1 MLELQLTRWVEE
13 LDGAER
19 YRDRHLSHWDGIV
32 DRMTG
37 PDFRGEG
44 NTAGDPENFVHQYM
58 ALILPR
64 LIYDNPR
71 VRVDSRTPMMHT
83 MFGAQMQAAL
93 NTWCRTTKMRE
104 TLSRI
109 ATDMLVA
116 YGVGMVVNEP
126 YPSMRHVDGRQPWL
140 PRLYRI
146 DPHDFVIDPQASHVE
161 DARYMAHSYR
171 IDRDDLLDR
180 AEAEEGWDIGLI
192 DSMSGDDTDD
202 RKRPGE
208 NVGPDRYQVTVY
220 EIWVPELQSVNEVI
234 DEVMDTDLHNGS
246 ILTIVRG
253 QATGDEPATFGFARE
268 PRPYYGPRHGPY
280 MVFGCYSVPDDP
292 YPLSPLVPLLPQVA
306 DINDHLRS
314 MTHSASCYKRIIATD
329 SRNQKLANDIRDR
342 EDLTVV
348 LSDGLDAS
356 QIVPIEV
363 GGITPQQ
370 VNYAS
375 LTQDRLDRVSGIHDA
390 MRGNITGKATATEIN
405 VAESNAGL
413 RIAHIKREFQ
423 ESVSRAITSVGWYM
437 FHDQRI
443 SIAAGDSE
451 NSTLLGMEPVFVGG
465 SGVGLFE
472 DMVLS
477 IDTMSMSRVSESQQQ
492 KNAIELMGVIGGL
505 SQQMAQ
511 APWVDWQQ
519 VLTTVG
525 DAMNIPELGSM
536 MDPRRMEKMMAQ
548 QQQALAGSGAGEPSR
563 GAASPASSGGRR

>member
-19 YRDRHLSHWDGIV
+19 YRDRHLSHWDGII

-44 NTAGDPENFVHQYM
+44 TSNDGDPENFVHQYM

-71 VRVDSRTPMMHT
+71 IRVDSRTPMMHT
-83 MFGAQMQAAL
+83 IFGAQMQAAL
-93 NTWCRTTKMRE
+93 NTWCRATRVRD

-116 YGVGMVVNEP
+116 YGVGMIVNEP
-126 YPSMRHVDGRQPWL
+126 MESMRKVDGGQPWL

-146 DPHDFVIDPQASHVE
+146 DPHDFVIDPQASNKE

-171 IDRDDLLDR
+171 VDRDDLLER
-180 AEAEEGWDIGLI
+180 AESEDGWDVDLI
-192 DSMSGDDTDD
+192 ASMSGDSDD
-202 RKRPGE
+202 RRKPGE
-208 NVGPDRYQVTVY
+208 NEGPDRKQCTVY
-220 EIWVPELQSVNEVI
+220 EIWVPEMETEDEVI
-234 DEVMDTDLHNGS
+234 DELIDTDLHNGS

-253 QATGDEPATFGFARE
+253 QATGEEPATYGFARE

-292 YPLSPLVPLLPQVA
+292 YPLSPLVPLLPQIA

-356 QIVPIEV
+356 QIVPIEG
-363 GGITPQQ
+363 GGIKSQQ

-390 MRGNITGKATATEIN
+390 MRGNITGTATATEIN

-423 ESVSRAITSVGWYM
+423 ESVTRAVTAVGWYL

-443 SIAAGDSE
+443 VIAAGDSE
-451 NSTLLGMEPVFVGG
+451 NSMLLGLEPVFEGG

-472 DMVLS
+472 DMILS
-477 IDTMSMSRVSESQQQ
+477 IDAMSMSRVSETQQQ
-492 KNAIELMGVIGGL
+492 KHAIELLGVIGGL
-505 SQQMAQ
+505 SQQMAA
-511 APWVDWQQ
+511 APWVDWKQ

-536 MDPRRMEKMMAQ
+536 MDPRRMEQMMQQ
-548 QQQALAGSGAGEPSR
+548 QQQAMAAAGAGGPSS
-563 GAASPASSGGRR
+563 GAASPASSRRSA

>member
-37 PDFRGEG
+37 PDYRGEG
-44 NTAGDPENFVHQYM
+44 TSKDGDPENFVHQYM

-64 LIYDNPR
+64 LVYDNPR
-71 VRVDSRTPMMHT
+71 IRVTSRTPITHT
-83 MFGAQMQAAL
+83 MFGAQLQAAL
-93 NTWCRTTKMRE
+93 NTWCRTTRLRD
-104 TLSRI
+104 TLTRI

-116 YGVGMVVNEP
+116 YGVGMIVNEP
-126 YPSMRHVDGRQPWL
+126 MHSMRQVDGGQPWL

-146 DPHDFVIDPQASHVE
+146 DPHDFMIDPQASNKE

-180 AEAEEGWDIGLI
+180 AESEDGWDVDLI
-192 DSMSGDDTDD
+192 ASMSGDSDD
-202 RKRPGE
+202 RRKPGE
-208 NVGPDRYQVTVY
+208 TEGPDRHQCTVY
-220 EIWVPELQSVNEVI
+220 EIWVPEMDADEEVI
-234 DEVMDTDLHNGS
+234 DEVLDTDLHNGS

-253 QATGDEPATFGFARE
+253 QATGDEPATYGFARE

-280 MVFGCYSVPDDP
+280 MVFGCYTVPDDP
-292 YPLSPLVPLLPQVA
+292 YPLSPMVPLLPQIA

-390 MRGNITGKATATEIN
+390 MRGNITGSATATEIN

-423 ESVSRAITSVGWYM
+423 EGVTRAITSVGWYL
-437 FHDQRI
+437 FHDQRVTF
-443 SIAAGDSE
+443 AAGDSE
-451 NSTLLGMEPVFVGG
+451 NSALLGMESVFVGG

-472 DMVLS
+472 DMVMS
-477 IDTMSMSRVSESQQQ
+477 IDAMSMSRVSETQQQ
-492 KNAIELMGVIGGL
+492 KHAVELLGVIGGL
-505 SQQMAQ
+505 SQQMAA
-511 APWVDWQQ
+511 APWVDWRS
-519 VLTTVG
+519 VLETVG

-536 MDPRRMEKMMAQ
+536 LDPKRMEQMMAQ
-548 QQQALAGSGAGEPSR
+548 QQQAMAAAGAGEPSR
-563 GAASPASSGGRR
+563 GAAPPASSGGSR